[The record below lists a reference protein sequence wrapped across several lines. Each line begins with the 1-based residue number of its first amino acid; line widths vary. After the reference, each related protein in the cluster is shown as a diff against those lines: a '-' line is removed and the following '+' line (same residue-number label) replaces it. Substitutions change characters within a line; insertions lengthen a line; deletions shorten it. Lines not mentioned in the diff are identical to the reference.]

1 MSIENL
7 KSRPNL
13 TVDEIDILIN
23 NENNVKMLPKLFY
36 FRLRAL
42 GLSVKEAHFYAN
54 IKKSSAYY
62 LEDLWAEGGYNS
74 LLRKPGGGRE
84 PKLNTQQCSEL
95 DQILKSKDTIL
106 VNDILELIETKWGIK
121 YTYVGLKNLLKTQ
134 FNVEIDN
141 YFEKKKENDKK
152 IHNIVD
158 NFENLDLE
166 SKEKINNLIA
176 LMDSEKDLYVYKKL
190 TYLLLK
196 EIGFST
202 KVSSEFLSVT
212 PATGNNWNNQW
223 EKFGHEGLSRKSGQ
237 GRKSKMTPEIF
248 EKSKKKN

>member
-42 GLSVKEAHFYAN
+42 GLSVKEAHTYAN
-54 IKKSSAYY
+54 IKKSSAYH

-84 PKLNTQQCSEL
+84 PKLNELQLKEL
-95 DQILKSKDTIL
+95 DLILKSKDTIL

-121 YTYVGLKNLLKTQ
+121 YSYVGLKNLLNTQ
-134 FNVEIDN
+134 FNVKIDN
-141 YFEKKKENDKK
+141 YFEKKQEKDK
-152 IHNIVD
+152 NIQNTVD
-158 NFENLDLE
+158 DFENLDEE
-166 SKEKINNLIA
+166 SKDKIHELID
-176 LMDSEKDLYVYKKL
+176 LMDNEKDIYVFKKL
-190 TYLLLK
+190 IYLLLK

-202 KVSSEFLSVT
+202 KVSSKFLSVT

-223 EKFGHEGLSRKSGQ
+223 KKSGIKGLSRKSGQ
-237 GRKSKMTPEIF
+237 GRKLKMTQEIF
-248 EKSKKKN
+248 EKAKKN